1 MMKAWF
7 VPPIVI
13 PIAIVLLVVAYATFR
28 ALS

>member
-1 MMKAWF
+1 MKAWI

-13 PIAIVLLVVAYATFR
+13 PLVIGLFVVAYAAFR